1 MCTQLP
7 LRPSLSLSLSLLT
20 ALIATTTRAYA
31 MLRHTAADRVVPPFG
46 QQDGGDAAPAPAS
59 FPDKVGDVDCEFLSR
74 VLGAKVKAFKVEPLG
89 LVRHTTHTHNTP
101 SLSSRFL
108 ISVAPPAGTIE
119 LCSAGLHVFVCVFVY
134 VCVRARTRVCAR
146 MCVTSVT
153 VHQNREAQ
161 FCVLCFVLV
170 CATVVK
176 GFDAPRAR
184 ICVGT

>member
-1 MCTQLP
+1 M
-7 LRPSLSLSLSLLT
+7 
-20 ALIATTTRAYA
+20 ATTTRTYA
-31 MLRHTAADRVVPPFG
+31 LLRHTAADRVVPPFG

-89 LVRHTTHTHNTP
+89 LVRHTTHTHTHTHTQHTL
-101 SLSSRFL
+101 SLLSFSHLRRPTRWHDRA
-108 ISVAPPAGTIE
+108 V
-119 LCSAGLHVFVCVFVY
+119 LCWCARICLRVCVC
-134 VCVRARTRVCAR
+134 VCVRAHTCVCAYV
-146 MCVTSVT
+146 CD
-153 VHQNREAQ
+153 
-161 FCVLCFVLV
+161 FCHCAPEQGSSVLCFVVCAV